1 MLAIVDCFHT
11 WRHYFESAT
20 HQVTVYSDHRNLE
33 YFNTAAQLNR
43 RQARWAEFLSPFD
56 FKIIYRK
63 GSQNGKADALSRQ
76 SKYQL
81 SREERQPVEHL
92 FKPGQ
97 LQLDYEGVTYASI
110 SCFQIAAL
118 NRVSNLSADLLQEIR
133 EIANKDSEYQQIL
146 KALEDGA
153 EGPLYK

>member
-1 MLAIVDCFHT
+1 MLAIVDCFVT

-63 GSQNGKADALSRQ
+63 GSQNGKTDALSRQ

-97 LQLDYEGVTYASI
+97 LKMDYDGITYASI
-110 SCFQIAAL
+110 SSVHIAAL
-118 NRVSNLSADLLQEIR
+118 NQVSHLAADLLNEVR
-133 EIANKDSEYQQIL
+133 AIAKKDPEYQ
-146 KALEDGA
+146 K
-153 EGPLYK
+153 